1 MSKQEIMAYAK
12 RNMRDGYNSIEMIEY
27 YVDKAWNAA
36 LDEAAEKAKTR
47 TNDEST
53 SIIVDKQ
60 SILDLKIKEV

>member
-1 MSKQEIMAYAK
+1 MTKQEIMAYAK

-27 YVDKAWNAA
+27 YVDKAWNSA

-60 SILDLKIKEV
+60 SILYLKIPMT